1 MSIELDVDLL
11 LGALGLW
18 GVNLLYPLIYRGG
31 WELPW
36 SEYIIFQ
43 IEQLQLF
50 NGLVSDLRSCRFVHE
65 DDDLL
70 VGVVFFLPLGW
81 LRELLVFLQ

>member
-18 GVNLLYPLIYRGG
+18 GVNLLYPLVDRGR

-36 SEYIIFQ
+36 SEYMIFH
-43 IEQLQLF
+43 IEHLQLF

-65 DDDLL
+65 NHNLL
-70 VGVVFFLPLGW
+70 LRVVFFLPLDR
-81 LRELLVFLQ
+81 L